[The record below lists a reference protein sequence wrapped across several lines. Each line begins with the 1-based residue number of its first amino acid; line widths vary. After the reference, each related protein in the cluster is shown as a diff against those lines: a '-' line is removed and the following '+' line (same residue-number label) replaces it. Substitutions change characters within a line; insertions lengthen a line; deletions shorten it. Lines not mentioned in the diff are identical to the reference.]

1 MLTSNDE
8 KPEWASASPLL
19 SDAYIDFILSRQAML
34 CGDRTIEWYSFTL
47 GKVMEW
53 LVQNEVAEPNE
64 ISARHVRAYLSE
76 LAVRGLTDSTINNHA
91 RAIRTMLR
99 FFHAEK
105 YISEPVNFKMPSIA
119 EKRLPFLVAEDVQ
132 KLLKASQISRDKALI
147 LLMVDTGLRRAEVC
161 ALNWGDVD
169 ISSGLVRVVRGKG
182 GKARSVV
189 VGAATRRAL
198 LAYRRDLD
206 NSEPTEPL
214 FQTKYQGR
222 LSFNG
227 LRSILLRVGKRAG
240 VKVNPH
246 SLRRTFATMSLKA
259 DMNPLHLQGLLG
271 HASMEMTKRY
281 IQMVDDDL
289 LDAHREHGPIDNIL
303 YISKK

>member
-1 MLTSNDE
+1 MSTKTDP
-8 KPEWASASPLL
+8 KQAWASASHELN
-19 SDAYIDFILSRQAML
+19 DAYTDFILSRQAML
-34 CGDRTIEWYSFTL
+34 CGEKTIAWYSFTL

-53 LVQNEVAEPNE
+53 MVRNGVTGPQE

-105 YISEPVNFKMPSIA
+105 YIPEPVTFRMPAIA
-119 EKRLPFLVAEDVQ
+119 DKRLLFLTATDVQ
-132 KLLKASQISRDKALI
+132 KLLRACQSARDKALI

-161 ALNWGDVD
+161 ALNWKD
-169 ISSGLVRVVRGKG
+169 IDIPTGLVNVVRGKG

-189 VGAATRRAL
+189 VGAITRRAL
-198 LAYRRDLD
+198 LAYRRELETD
-206 NSEPTEPL
+206 PTKPV
-214 FQTKYQGR
+214 FQTEAGGR

-227 LRSILLRVGKRAG
+227 LRSLLLRLGERAG

-246 SLRRTFATMSLKA
+246 ALRHTFATLSLKA
-259 DMNPLHLQGLLG
+259 GMNPLHLQGLLG
-271 HASMEMTKRY
+271 HATMEMTRQY
-281 IQMVDDDL
+281 VQMVDDDL
-289 LDAHREHGPIDNIL
+289 LAAHQEHGPIDNIL
-303 YISKK
+303 HNRKK